1 MSKYKT
7 GDKFEIEI
15 KEVVVSE
22 CGKALYAV
30 EDVPIL
36 ILDDY
41 ILNRLKQVKTE
52 EPELDWSKV
61 EVDTPILVMD
71 KKESIWHKRYFAK
84 YENGVVY
91 AWIDGKTSWTADSPN
106 YIIEW
111 ECAKLAEDS
120 NDC

>member
-52 EPELDWSKV
+52 EVETEPDWTKV
-61 EVDTPILVMD
+61 SVDTPILVRNSAGQPWRMV
-71 KKESIWHKRYFAK
+71 YFAGYK
-84 YENGVVY
+84 
-91 AWIDGKTSWTADSPN
+91 DGKVSAWYGGRTSWNESMITSWN
-106 YIIEW
+106 
-111 ECAKLAEDS
+111 CAKLAKVEE
-120 NDC
+120 

>member
-52 EPELDWSKV
+52 EVETEPDWTKV
-61 EVDTPILVMD
+61 SVDTPILVRD
-71 KKESIWHKRYFAK
+71 HETEPWKRAYFADYKNGKVGAWGGGRTSWNESI
-84 YENGVVY
+84 
-91 AWIDGKTSWTADSPN
+91 ISPWN
-106 YIIEW
+106 Y
-111 ECAKLAEDS
+111 AKLAEVEK
-120 NDC
+120 

>member
-52 EPELDWSKV
+52 EVETEPDWTKV
-61 EVDTPILVMD
+61 SVDTPILVRNSAGQPWQMV
-71 KKESIWHKRYFAK
+71 YFAGRK
-84 YENGVVY
+84 
-91 AWIDGKTSWTADSPN
+91 DGKVSAWYGGRTSWNESMITSWN
-106 YIIEW
+106 Y
-111 ECAKLAEDS
+111 AKLAEVE
-120 NDC
+120 

>member
-52 EPELDWSKV
+52 EVETEPDWTKV
-61 EVDTPILVMD
+61 SVDTPILVRD
-71 KKESIWHKRYFAK
+71 HETEPWKRAYFADYK
-84 YENGVVY
+84 NGKVG
-91 AWIDGKTSWTADSPN
+91 AWGGGRTSWNGSIISLWN
-106 YIIEW
+106 Y
-111 ECAKLAEDS
+111 AKLAEVEK
-120 NDC
+120 

>member
-1 MSKYKT
+1 MSKYNK

-41 ILNRLKQVKTE
+41 IFDRLRQIKPV
-52 EPELDWSKV
+52 EPEVDWSKV
-61 EVDTPILVMD
+61 PVDTPMLVRSYTD
-71 KKESIWHKRYFAK
+71 SRWRRRYFAK
-84 YENGVVY
+84 YE
-91 AWIDGKTSWTADSPN
+91 DGKVYTWTDGATSWSDELGAVSWG
-106 YIIEW
+106 Y
-111 ECAKLAEDS
+111 AKLAEVE
-120 NDC
+120 

>member
-1 MSKYKT
+1 MSKYNK

-41 ILNRLKQVKTE
+41 IFDRLRQIKPV
-52 EPELDWSKV
+52 EPEVDWSKV
-61 EVDTPILVMD
+61 PVDTPILVRNSKD
-71 KKESIWHKRYFAK
+71 DAWYKKYFAEYK
-84 YENGVVY
+84 NGRVY
-91 AWIDGKTSWTADSPN
+91 AWDGGGTSWSSVTHTP
-106 YIIEW
+106 W
-111 ECAKLAEDS
+111 EYAKLAEVGE
-120 NDC
+120 

>member
-15 KEVVVSE
+15 KKVVVSE

-52 EPELDWSKV
+52 EPEVDWSKV
-61 EVDTPILVMD
+61 PVDTPILVRNSAEQPWRMV
-71 KKESIWHKRYFAK
+71 YFAGHK
-84 YENGVVY
+84 
-91 AWIDGKTSWTADSPN
+91 DGKVSAWYGGRTSWNECMISSWN
-106 YIIEW
+106 
-111 ECAKLAEDS
+111 CAKLAKVEE
-120 NDC
+120 

>member
-52 EPELDWSKV
+52 EVETEPDWTKV
-61 EVDTPILVMD
+61 KQRRTAVANGLFCRLQRWKGERLV
-71 KKESIWHKRYFAK
+71 W
-84 YENGVVY
+84 
-91 AWIDGKTSWTADSPN
+91 W
-106 YIIEW
+106 
-111 ECAKLAEDS
+111 
-120 NDC
+120 